1 MKLRTWAAGVVSVV
15 ASMVGAPGASATC
28 PPSWQP
34 GFPNTDAGG
43 TVLSMVVFDDG
54 SGPALFA
61 AGSFSA
67 IGGVSASRVAK
78 FDGLKWSALER
89 GLNTTVNQLIV
100 YNGALHAVGAFVSS
114 GTGAGSTPVNRVAR
128 WTGSAWVSVGSGT
141 NNGVGGTVNAA
152 AIYNGELYLGGV
164 FTTAG
169 TVANVANIAKWNGSA
184 WSAVGSGFNA
194 DVKSLGVFTDGGVP
208 KLFAGGTFNT
218 SGALTNLRGVARW
231 DGASWA
237 AAGSGFTGTT
247 ISVNA
252 FAFFGGSIYA
262 GGTFTGSGINSLSN
276 VARWTGTQW
285 TDVGAGVT
293 GTGTVAV
300 NTMLAHDDGSGS
312 ALFVG
317 GAFTLAGGTVASG
330 RLAKWTGADWQS
342 TGGLGGTSN
351 SLATYDDGTGPAL
364 WIGGAFTT
372 VGASGDAADAARI
385 AQWNGTVL
393 SSGGRGIS
401 GTVGGMTQMGSG
413 PGAELVAF
421 GVMTRAGNTRV
432 GSVARYNGSSWSP
445 MGASSFDATPTS
457 AVEFQ
462 GSLYV
467 AGGFTNYGVTQMRR
481 VARWNGS
488 DFVEANTVINNAV
501 NAIAVHN
508 NALYAGGAFSVPV
521 GRVAMFNGTT
531 WVALGAGLNNAV
543 NDIISYNGRLIA
555 TGTFTTAGGNPAS
568 RIAQWDGTAWTA
580 MGNGLNNT
588 GLALAVYR
596 NELFVCGT
604 FTTAGAGAA
613 ARVARWNGSAWS
625 DAGGGMDAQVDDL
638 VVINDAGT
646 ETLFAVGTFTT
657 ASGSDAA
664 KIAYWNGCRWI
675 AIGSGFGGD
684 PTNGSPTVNRLG
696 SVNAGPAKGVY
707 ATGLFASA
715 GGVSAHNIAR
725 LAVCSTCPADL
736 DDGSATG
743 TPDFGVTIDDLV
755 YYLGG
760 FAAGDLLADLDDGS
774 GTGQCDGGVTID
786 DLVYLL
792 QHFADG
798 C

>member
-1 MKLRTWAAGVVSVV
+1 MKITKWAVGAVGVVV
-15 ASMVGAPGASATC
+15 ATMASATC
-28 PPSWQP
+28 PPAWQA
-34 GFPNTDAGG
+34 GFPNTDASG
-43 TVLSMVVFDDG
+43 TVFSMVVFDDG

-61 AGSFSA
+61 AGSFTA
-67 IGGVSASRVAK
+67 VGGVSASRVAK
-78 FDGLKWSALER
+78 FDGFKWTPLER

-100 YNGALHAVGAFVSS
+100 YNGSLHAVGAFATS
-114 GTGAGSTPVNRVAR
+114 GTGAGATMVNRVAR
-128 WTGSAWVSVGSGT
+128 WTGSAWTSVGAGA

-152 AIYNGELYLGGV
+152 AVYNNELYVGGV

-169 TVANVANIAKWNGSA
+169 TVANVANMAKWNGTA

-194 DVKSLGVFTDGGVP
+194 DVKALGVFTDGGVS
-208 KLFAGGTFNT
+208 KLFAGGTFNS

-237 AAGSGFTGTT
+237 AAGGGFTGTT
-247 ISVNA
+247 ISVNS
-252 FAFFGGSIYA
+252 FAFFNGSIYA

-276 VARWTGTQW
+276 VARWTGSQW
-285 TDVGAGVT
+285 ADVGAGVT
-293 GTGTVAV
+293 GTGTVAI
-300 NTMLAHDDGSGS
+300 NTMLAHDDGSGQ

-317 GAFTLAGGTVASG
+317 GAFTLAGGTVASA
-330 RLAKWTGADWQS
+330 RLAKWTGTEWQS
-342 TGGLGGTSN
+342 TGGLGGVAN
-351 SLATYDDGTGPAL
+351 SLATHNDGSGPAL

-372 VGASGDAADAARI
+372 AGATGDTADAIRI
-385 AQWNGTVL
+385 AKWNGNAL

-401 GTVGGMTQMGSG
+401 GTVGGMVQMGSG
-413 PGAELVAF
+413 AGAELVAY
-421 GVMTRAGNTRV
+421 GVLTRAGNTRV
-432 GSVARYNGSSWSP
+432 GSVTRYNGSAWSP
-445 MGASSFDATPTS
+445 MGASSFDQTPTS
-457 AVEFQ
+457 GVEFQ
-462 GSLYV
+462 GSLYL
-467 AGGFTNYGVTQMRR
+467 AGGFTNYGTTQMRR
-481 VARWNGS
+481 VARWNGT
-488 DFVEANTVINNAV
+488 DFVEASTNINGAV
-501 NAIAVHN
+501 NALAVHSS
-508 NALYAGGAFSVPV
+508 ALYAGGAFSTPA

-531 WVALGAGLNNAV
+531 WVALGTGLNNAV

-555 TGTFTTAGGNPAS
+555 TGTFTTAGGNAAN
-568 RIAQWDGTAWTA
+568 RIAQWDTATSSWSA

-613 ARVARWNGSAWS
+613 ARVARWNGTAWS

-638 VVINDAGT
+638 VVINDGGT

-684 PTNGSPTVNRLG
+684 ATNASPTVNRLG
-696 SVNAGPAKGVY
+696 AVNAGPAKSVY

-725 LAVCSTCPADL
+725 LAVCTTCPADL